1 MPSLALGRKAGVELR
16 RKVRRAYRALI
27 RRRSYDLRIRVVDA
41 STDIDR
47 QTILTPSPGRRIRF
61 IRVKALQ
68 EASDGRHLW
77 ELFFG
82 QAGNIITAPNR
93 SIDILAVPE
102 LGSAATRTFRKDQG
116 PRGRVNEV
124 LSGRWR
130 GTAPTTV
137 HKIVIEYTEES

>member
-1 MPSLALGRKAGVELR
+1 MAGLELG
-16 RKVRRAYRALI
+16 RKVRRAYRTILV
-27 RRRSYDLRIRVVDA
+27 RRSYQLRIKIIDS
-41 STDIDR
+41 STNVDR
-47 QTILTPSPGRRIRF
+47 QELLTPSPGRRLRF
-61 IRVKALQ
+61 VRTKVLQ

-82 QAGNIITAPNR
+82 DAGNMITAPNCG
-93 SIDILAVPE
+93 IDILAIPDV
-102 LGSAATRTFRKDQG
+102 GSAATRTFLRGEG
-116 PRGRVNEV
+116 PRGKPNEV